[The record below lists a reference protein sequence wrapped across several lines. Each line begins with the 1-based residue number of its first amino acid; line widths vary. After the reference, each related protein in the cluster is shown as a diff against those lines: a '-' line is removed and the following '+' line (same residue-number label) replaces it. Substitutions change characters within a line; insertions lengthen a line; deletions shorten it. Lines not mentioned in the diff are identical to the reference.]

1 MFRQWCFFGGFFRN
15 RLYCWSITTHIYI
28 HDNAFGFWF
37 FSQSVVVV
45 WWVVHTYTHTLLRST
60 INYYNRKAQDDFQKL
75 ASAELERKHDLDH
88 ANNLENVTNCDN
100 SNSTPGS
107 TGGGGGGGSG
117 MVPMTSD
124 PSGGSGGAPFP
135 HQVSNYNS
143 PSNLNLHNMDH
154 LMLSASQRRRREL
167 DLVGSIRDQTA
178 VFLCIQSH
186 SEGRWGLMH
195 SLMSTLAK
203 LGLDVIDHRAWHPR
217 GIDTTLVS
225 EIYAKDILPRG
236 TKLGNDGG
244 EGGGVST
251 HHILENRLQEIK
263 DELELA
269 INQPDVARVKVQRW
283 YPGVV
288 EEVIVEC
295 SDHNSG
301 SQRFATRGGRPPRRQ
316 RRHLSLDACIL
327 QEASERLTARQT
339 VQTAAT
345 REKRVQEILLESIPE
360 LYPSR
365 QEGDELLNYPLDD
378 VPTSQDDQDASQQQQ
393 QQQQASHRRSRR
405 KVHSSPVVGGGL
417 FGENNATSSQ
427 LNTNRELHNC
437 RGAFEATIPNQIV
450 PPVSLASGRAAISV
464 DNEVYDVR
472 VSSGT
477 LKKLQGWR
485 SGSMTVGGP
494 SVGDYQRIGSR
505 RYGYFYGG
513 SGKGQFRSC
522 RFAHSTNHRQCNRHV
537 TWVHSTRNT
546 SSSPC
551 HHGLRNSVLVANY
564 GTER

>member
-1 MFRQWCFFGGFFRN
+1 MPVDVLAIRVRIQAPDEVFASCAEFAG
-15 RLYCWSITTHIYI
+15 LSL
-28 HDNAFGFWF
+28 D
-37 FSQSVVVV
+37 
-45 WWVVHTYTHTLLRST
+45 LLRPSSVSW
-60 INYYNRKAQDDFQKL
+60 NNYNRKAQDDFQKL

-107 TGGGGGGGSG
+107 TGGGGGGGG

-124 PSGGSGGAPFP
+124 PSGGAPFP

-154 LMLSASQRRRREL
+154 LMLSASQRRREL

-236 TKLGNDGG
+236 TKPGNDGG

-263 DELELA
+263 DELGLA

-301 SQRFATRGGRPPRRQ
+301 SQRFATSGGRPPRRQ
-316 RRHLSLDACIL
+316 RRHLSLEACIL

-345 REKRVQEILLESIPE
+345 REKTVQEILLE
-360 LYPSR
+360 R
-365 QEGDELLNYPLDD
+365 AFLNCTHHDKKE
-378 VPTSQDDQDASQQQQ
+378 TS
-393 QQQQASHRRSRR
+393 
-405 KVHSSPVVGGGL
+405 
-417 FGENNATSSQ
+417 
-427 LNTNRELHNC
+427 C
-437 RGAFEATIPNQIV
+437 
-450 PPVSLASGRAAISV
+450 
-464 DNEVYDVR
+464 
-472 VSSGT
+472 
-477 LKKLQGWR
+477 
-485 SGSMTVGGP
+485 
-494 SVGDYQRIGSR
+494 
-505 RYGYFYGG
+505 
-513 SGKGQFRSC
+513 
-522 RFAHSTNHRQCNRHV
+522 
-537 TWVHSTRNT
+537 
-546 SSSPC
+546 
-551 HHGLRNSVLVANY
+551 
-564 GTER
+564 